1 MYIFVCCS
9 FCRFLDDSRPEFCLN
24 IFPMTKKKKKKPYL
38 PAIFYGNS
46 SLYPNDIFLK
56 KKDKNV
62 SIIKPKLG
70 DQKYDMKAS
79 E

>member
-1 MYIFVCCS
+1 
-9 FCRFLDDSRPEFCLN
+9 
-24 IFPMTKKKKKKPYL
+24 MTKKKKKKPYL